1 MSEYADFEFKM
12 TEADIC
18 GNGINIWIQMTSRG
32 NEDDVEVKE
41 LCTYVCIKN
50 VKKNHVQRNR
60 NWHIGKIQVTKW
72 SLPSTP
78 PTAITK
84 NSYVIYTVNV

>member
-50 VKKNHVQRNR
+50 VKKTMYKETETGTS
-60 NWHIGKIQVTKW
+60 GKSKSQSGHCPAHHPLQSPKI
-72 SLPSTP
+72 
-78 PTAITK
+78 AM
-84 NSYVIYTVNV
+84 